1 MSQSDTSV
9 HDKTVIQQTS
19 DTQSAEP
26 AVGSENVT
34 GIRTSSRERS
44 YTEKCMQY
52 EVSQQEVKS
61 LMYRNGADKSF
72 RCRYQFLMKTILNK
86 VAVGEICLKHAL
98 LRVRTP
104 SIVCNTFIVR
114 EPKSQNLRICQ
125 NQLKILS
132 KNINILCVRPQT
144 GSLI

>member
-52 EVSQQEVKS
+52 EVSQQEV
-61 LMYRNGADKSF
+61 
-72 RCRYQFLMKTILNK
+72 
-86 VAVGEICLKHAL
+86 
-98 LRVRTP
+98 
-104 SIVCNTFIVR
+104 
-114 EPKSQNLRICQ
+114 
-125 NQLKILS
+125 
-132 KNINILCVRPQT
+132 
-144 GSLI
+144 